1 MTKIRTKIRTK
12 LLLLIIIAGLASAL
26 LFQGMWSCRWNVWE
40 VISDIGVFDN
50 LLPNVDNDFWEILVD
65 KAADYDAPSSET
77 DTEAINALTPFFDEV
92 ADEYTSVYLYSLT
105 EGKYLAGRYARIMDS
120 EDFRVPFD
128 ITYRWTDGA
137 NEEYFEMP
145 VKFKN
150 GYATVLVYFYHQT
163 YFITPYFFVCLACC
177 LTLFLGSIL
186 YFVRRKMKEV
196 NRLEQHILTMAS
208 GDLVTPVT
216 PGSKDE
222 LGILARELDHMR
234 ITLHET
240 ITDEQE
246 SHQANQDLI
255 TAMSH
260 DLRTPLTVL
269 KGYLEILRLGKNA
282 DMQEEYLNRCIQK
295 TEDIQEMSDRMFEY
309 ALVYEKDIHPEL
321 RRLPSSLLLE
331 HLMENA
337 DFLHL
342 TGFQTSPQIPDE
354 PLSDFEGDPALIK
367 RIFNN
372 LFSNILKYGDKKAPV
387 VIMFCQETD
396 SHNTPKL
403 IITLKNAVKSD
414 LAGIESNRIGLK
426 SAEKMMQLMH
436 GDLHYTQEA
445 DSFISTLTF
454 KGLAD

>member
-1 MTKIRTKIRTK
+1 MTKIRTK
-12 LLLLIIIAGLASAL
+12 LLLLIIITGVASSL
-26 LFQGMWSCRWNVWE
+26 LFQGMWNCRWKVWD
-40 VISDIGVFDN
+40 VLSDVGFFDDILPNADDNFWDN
-50 LLPNVDNDFWEILVD
+50 LFN
-65 KAADYDAPSSET
+65 KAADYDLPDSET
-77 DTEAINALTPFFDEV
+77 DSKAIDALTPFFDET
-92 ADEYTSVYLYSLT
+92 ADEYTSIYLYSLT
-105 EGKYLAGRYARIMDS
+105 EGKYLAGRYAQIMDS
-120 EDFRVPFD
+120 ENFRVPFD

-137 NEEYFEMP
+137 NEERFEMP
-145 VKFKN
+145 IKFKN
-150 GYATVLVYFYHQT
+150 GYATVIVYFYHQT
-163 YFITPYFFVCLACC
+163 YFITPYFFACLICC

-309 ALVYEKDIHPEL
+309 ALVYEKDTQPEL
-321 RRLPSSLLLE
+321 RGLPASTLLD
-331 HLMENA
+331 HLTENA

-342 TGFQTSPQIPDE
+342 TGFQTELHMPEDE
-354 PLSDFEGDPALIK
+354 PADYEGDPALIK

-387 VIMFCQETD
+387 VITLCQNTD
-396 SHNTPKL
+396 SNHTPKL
-403 IITLKNAVKSD
+403 VITLENAIKSD
-414 LAGIESNRIGLK
+414 LADIESNRIGLK

-436 GDLHYTQEA
+436 GELHYTQSTA
-445 DSFISTLTF
+445 SFTAVLTF